1 MKKFLYA
8 LFSFTVLFSS
18 CQDEIQLE
26 LTDPVPQVVID
37 GCITTKDTVH
47 YVRISSTQNY
57 LSSEK
62 PDFTNE
68 KDATVNLYEDGN
80 LVTQYIFNDSTEQF
94 ETSFRASIGRA
105 YVLEVQLANGTTY
118 LSEEELTR
126 RVPPIDSVWVE
137 KSTSGFTAGNY
148 DIIFTSLE
156 PAGVGDNYQWKL
168 YYNGEYQNQ
177 PFDLLFAEDRLV
189 DGNVIGEL
197 PLASIDE
204 EKYDELVKSTGKDTI
219 RIVLDQTT
227 ITRNYYEFLLIVQQQ
242 TAFIGGPFDSPPAP
256 IRGNI
261 YRSEDFDNR
270 ALGFFYAASVE
281 TAFTKYRPE

>member
-1 MKKFLYA
+1 MKKIIYM
-8 LFSFTVLFSS
+8 LFSFVVLFSS
-18 CQDEIQLE
+18 CQDEIQLD
-26 LTDPVPQVVID
+26 LDDPVPQIVID

-57 LSSEK
+57 LSTEK

-68 KDATVNLYEDGN
+68 KDATVTLYEDGN
-80 LVTQYIFNDSTEQF
+80 LVTQYLFNDSTEQF
-94 ETSFRASIGRA
+94 ETNFRATIGRT
-105 YVLEVQLANGTTY
+105 YVLEIELADGTTY

-126 RVPPIDSVWVE
+126 RVPPVDSLWVE
-137 KSTSGFTAGNY
+137 KSTGGFTEGNY
-148 DIIFTSLE
+148 DIIFNSRE
-156 PAGVGDNYQWKL
+156 PAGIGDNYQWKL

-189 DGNVIGEL
+189 DGNLIGEI

-204 EKYDELVKSTGKDTI
+204 EKYDELVESSGSDTI

-242 TAFIGGPFDSPPAP
+242 TAFIGGPFDAPPAP

-261 YRSEDFDNR
+261 YRSDDFNER